1 MFNDVFINILKSPI
15 YWFIILLVIVLY
27 FFTYKIIGWF
37 GEFWV
42 KQELRKLSKDYLI
55 LNDVMVKTSK
65 GTSQIDHL
73 VFSKYGIFVI
83 ETKQYNGVIIGND
96 YDKNWKIK
104 LRTKSFYVNNP
115 VHQNYGHVQSIK
127 EITSLTDDKLF
138 SIVCIS
144 SRARIKVKSDI
155 VISIIKLVSYIESKT
170 NEILP
175 NYTEYYDFIKNLN
188 IVDKKERK
196 NHILNAKQVKKEKE
210 EYYLSMCPK
219 CGGELIKR
227 NGQYGEF
234 YGCSNYPKCKYI
246 KK

>member
-27 FFTYKIIGWF
+27 FFTNKIIGWF

-210 EYYLSMCPK
+210 EYYLSRCPK